1 MTTAKAQLSAEFG
14 LSEAEMRARLAEE
27 LLRSMHVEGD
37 HQPTAHAI
45 AHSVA
50 RILHENQ
57 LRMAEQLEG
66 AGVTLPAVEA
76 DDA

>member
-1 MTTAKAQLSAEFG
+1 MTTAKAQQSARFG
-14 LSEAEMRARLAEE
+14 LSEAEMRARLADE
-27 LLRSMHVEGD
+27 LVRSMHIEGD
-37 HQPTAHAI
+37 QPTVHAI

-66 AGVTLPAVEA
+66 AGIVLPAAEPH
-76 DDA
+76 DT

>member
-1 MTTAKAQLSAEFG
+1 MTTAKAPPSAGFG
-14 LSEAEMRARLAEE
+14 LSEPEMRARLAEE

-37 HQPTAHAI
+37 QPTVHAI

-66 AGVTLPAVEA
+66 AGITLPTVEA
-76 DDA
+76 DEA